1 MLFKK
6 RVKKILDR
14 RLMSPSLYF
23 TIYTLSQKQFTGVS
37 RFFTLLVKI
46 TKTLNELTPFK
57 R

>member
-14 RLMSPSLYF
+14 RLVSPSLYF
-23 TIYTLSQKQFTGVS
+23 TIYTLSQKQFIGVS